1 MHLLLF
7 KISTHQHTH
16 NHTRRSYCFSLPLC
30 EKEHFKIT
38 KKKNAFHR
46 IIFQRNFFIR
56 VFITKKKE
64 IKKTKTASQILW
76 YLTYIILIFFTF
88 KVMIYIIC
96 ILCINVSKNNCSFEE
111 KLEKTMQNKTT
122 TKKIKHPR

>member
-1 MHLLLF
+1 MCTSYFSRFLR
-7 KISTHQHTH
+7 TNT
-16 NHTRRSYCFSLPLC
+16 HTRRSYCFSLPLC

-56 VFITKKKE
+56 VFITKKKRNKE
-64 IKKTKTASQILW
+64 NKNSFSDSLIPNI
-76 YLTYIILIFFTF
+76 YNIIFFTF